1 MDTME
6 KAVVSGIAF
15 QKDQSKFT
23 FQGVKDSPGIAS
35 SILGP
40 IAAEGIEVDVIIQNI
55 SNDGKTDFTFT
66 VSSTDRKT
74 VEAICN
80 DQLQDLD
87 YDNLLIDNNVGKV
100 SIVGV
105 GMRTHA
111 GIASRAFQALARA
124 SINISMISTSEIKIT
139 LVINVDDVNNAVQ
152 VLHSEF
158 ELEK

>member
-1 MDTME
+1 MGSEMC
-6 KAVVSGIAF
+6 IR
-15 QKDQSKFT
+15 
-23 FQGVKDSPGIAS
+23 
-35 SILGP
+35 
-40 IAAEGIEVDVIIQNI
+40 
-55 SNDGKTDFTFT
+55 
-66 VSSTDRKT
+66 DR
-74 VEAICN
+74 
-80 DQLQDLD
+80 
-87 YDNLLIDNNVGKV
+87 V